1 MENEYKKSFF
11 VQGMTCASC
20 VRNVE
25 NALKKMPGVKY
36 VSVNLATEQAYLISE
51 KDVSF
56 QEIKKTVEESGYV
69 ALSKAPDGS
78 AIEKRFLRSR
88 KNFILS
94 ISVTA
99 VLMLLMILHMSGV
112 HIPYFNWYEIILAGF
127 VLFFTGRDTF
137 KGAWI
142 ALSHKHTNMDT
153 LVSIG
158 AVASYITVWLG
169 LADLISFP
177 LQVYPPCL
185 FPFILP
191 EDILRPD

>member
-56 QEIKKTVEESGYV
+56 QEIKRTVEESGYV

-78 AIEKRFLRSR
+78 
-88 KNFILS
+88 
-94 ISVTA
+94 
-99 VLMLLMILHMSGV
+99 
-112 HIPYFNWYEIILAGF
+112 
-127 VLFFTGRDTF
+127 
-137 KGAWI
+137 
-142 ALSHKHTNMDT
+142 
-153 LVSIG
+153 
-158 AVASYITVWLG
+158 
-169 LADLISFP
+169 
-177 LQVYPPCL
+177 
-185 FPFILP
+185 
-191 EDILRPD
+191 